1 MGAVVAGQSRI
12 WGVINIRYISLLV
25 KATHLIICVLCI
37 WLLELLLFLAYRT
50 FMKFLLNLA
59 QLALAIIVLSCDAI
73 DRRII

>member
-25 KATHLIICVLCI
+25 KATHLIISVLCI

-50 FMKFLLNLA
+50 LMKFLLNLA